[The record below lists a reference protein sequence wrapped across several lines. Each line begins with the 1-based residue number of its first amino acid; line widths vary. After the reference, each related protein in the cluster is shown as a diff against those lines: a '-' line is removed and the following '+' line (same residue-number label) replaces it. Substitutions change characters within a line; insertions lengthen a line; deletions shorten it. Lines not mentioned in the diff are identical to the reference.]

1 MAWSKHRFNSHCA
14 VGQLRRTPRGPYRRQ
29 RHRGGPPR
37 LHSLDRL
44 TALLA
49 RHREHLE
56 CAGHAFAVPGRNG
69 RRRGLLHRRAVGVLD
84 GESEVSGFSS
94 HRVDDGTHGVS
105 VYVRGSVARRGIG
118 SALLRSAEA
127 DTISTVATS
136 IRIDASLA
144 AVEFYRA
151 HGYAELSRGM
161 VDLVSGHRMPCVFM
175 RKDLAAT

>member
-1 MAWSKHRFNSHCA
+1 MQWVNFDVRRAGPTDVNAIAAAHLDSIHSIGSRHYSPDIVSIWSAQVTPSLYLDAMA
-14 VGQLRRTPRGPYRRQ
+14 
-29 RHRGGPPR
+29 GG
-37 LHSLDRL
+37 
-44 TALLA
+44 
-49 RHREHLE
+49 EV
-56 CAGHAFAVPGRNG
+56 FFI
-69 RRRGLLHRRAVGVLD
+69 AVGVLD
-84 GESEVSGFSS
+84 GESEASGFSS

-175 RKDLAAT
+175 RKDFAAT